1 MSENNYPITQ
11 EEYNEIEEEFG
22 DYRFNQY
29 CILVR
34 QEDGGIGIFGE
45 FQDPKDAA
53 EFYKYFLSHA
63 IDEKDVTIQM
73 LTMVS
78 RLNDKGD
85 AYQMDMDF
93 MTHNKDDGEDDE

>member
-1 MSENNYPITQ
+1 MTDNNYPILQ
-11 EEYNEIEEEFG
+11 EEYNKIEEEFG

-53 EFYKYFLSHA
+53 EFYKYFLSNA

-78 RLNDKGD
+78 RLNDEGD

-93 MTHNKDDGEDDE
+93 MTHKNDGEDNE

>member
-11 EEYNEIEEEFG
+11 EEYNEIEDEFG

-53 EFYKYFLSHA
+53 DYYKYFLSHA
-63 IDEKDVTIQM
+63 VDEKYVTIQM

-78 RLNDKGD
+78 RLNDEGN
-85 AYQMDMDF
+85 AYQFDMDF
-93 MTHNKDDGEDDE
+93 MNHNKDDGEDDE

>member
-1 MSENNYPITQ
+1 MTDNNYPILQ
-11 EEYNEIEEEFG
+11 EEYNKIEEEFG

-45 FQDPKDAA
+45 IQDPKDAA
-53 EFYKYFLSHA
+53 EFYKYLLRHA

-78 RLNDKGD
+78 RLNDEGD

-93 MTHNKDDGEDDE
+93 MTHKNDGEDNE

>member
-1 MSENNYPITQ
+1 MSENNYPISQ

-53 EFYKYFLSHA
+53 DYYKYFLSLA
-63 IDEKDVTIQM
+63 VDEKDVTIQM

-93 MTHNKDDGEDDE
+93 MTHKKDDGEDDE

>member
-1 MSENNYPITQ
+1 MTDNNYPILQ
-11 EEYNEIEEEFG
+11 EEYKIEEEFG

-78 RLNDKGD
+78 RLNDEGD

-93 MTHNKDDGEDDE
+93 MTHKNDGEDNE

>member
-11 EEYNEIEEEFG
+11 EDYNEIEDEFG

-53 EFYKYFLSHA
+53 DYYKYFLSHA
-63 IDEKDVTIQM
+63 VDEKDVPIQM

-93 MTHNKDDGEDDE
+93 MTHKKDAGEDDE